1 MSTGHAY
8 LDMLLVMLLP
18 LAVRHFL
25 PILSDWVTRLF
36 TWERNTKDVVFE
48 RQVRAQR
55 VGAWCGSTGWHSIR
69 CQHQAHPLLML
80 SLCFVD

>member
-25 PILSDWVTRLF
+25 PILTDWVTKLF
-36 TWERNTKDVVFE
+36 TWEKNTNDVVFE
-48 RQVRAQR
+48 RQVRAHR
-55 VGAWCGSTGWHSIR
+55 VAAWCGSTGWHSM
-69 CQHQAHPLLML
+69 A
-80 SLCFVD
+80 